1 MHFEKATTNFQ
12 QKYLTF
18 TFVVVVVGHKQLLL
32 QARFLWVLYSIINA
46 SLILKRNKMRL
57 ARNEMFDERSK
68 PRLKRNDTHLLRNET
83 RDGNLH
89 LICTVNV
96 KQILCLIL

>member
-1 MHFEKATTNFQ
+1 
-12 QKYLTF
+12 
-18 TFVVVVVGHKQLLL
+18 
-32 QARFLWVLYSIINA
+32 
-46 SLILKRNKMRL
+46 MRL
-57 ARNEMFDERSK
+57 ARKEMCDERSK
-68 PRLKRNDTHLLRNET
+68 PCLKRNDTHLLRNET